1 MQCTLD
7 GFLQLT
13 LSVHQRAEDLG
24 ERVMET
30 HGNFAGGDGHLPEAL
45 GQMRAVAFEDSRAE
59 GSPDQSLGDVGFGGI
74 KGVQTGV
81 ALPLLE
87 HELHLPAQ
95 PIGITNLLEGE
106 SARGRLVRR

>member
-45 GQMRAVAFEDSRAE
+45 GQMRAVAFEHSRAE

-74 KGVQTGV
+74 KGGPRRSWR
-81 ALPLLE
+81 A
-87 HELHLPAQ
+87 
-95 PIGITNLLEGE
+95 
-106 SARGRLVRR
+106 LVRNTAASRPVSRATRSQP